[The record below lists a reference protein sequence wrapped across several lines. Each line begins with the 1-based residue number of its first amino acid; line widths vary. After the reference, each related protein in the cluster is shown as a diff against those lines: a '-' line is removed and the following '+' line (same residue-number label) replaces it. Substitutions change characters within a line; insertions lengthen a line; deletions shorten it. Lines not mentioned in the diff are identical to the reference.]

1 MTCCI
6 DVAMGIELQGY
17 LSTFHTLHVLLGDLF
32 EAMVQGLPLQA
43 SLFTQPCRDNTLY
56 LLALVDELVM
66 RDAFRI
72 LPVSP
77 FHLFFSPPS
86 FISMTTFR
94 CMCARMDL
102 SSCSWIFQFL
112 YCLFV
117 SWENYGRLG
126 SSSSMS
132 FISSAMDS
140 LSADSLDCELDV
152 ILSSF
157 FF

>member
-1 MTCCI
+1 VAGLEIFLVSVILHAQSLTLNPKPYCFMTCCI

-32 EAMVQGLPLQA
+32 EATVQGLPLQA

-77 FHLFFSPPS
+77 LHLFFPPPS

-102 SSCSWIFQFL
+102 SSCS
-112 YCLFV
+112 
-117 SWENYGRLG
+117 
-126 SSSSMS
+126 
-132 FISSAMDS
+132 
-140 LSADSLDCELDV
+140 
-152 ILSSF
+152 
-157 FF
+157 

>member
-1 MTCCI
+1 MVGLEIFLVSLILHAQSLNPNPKPYCFMTCCI

-66 RDAFRI
+66 QDAFRI

-77 FHLFFSPPS
+77 LHLFFFPPS

-94 CMCARMDL
+94 CMCAWMDL
-102 SSCSWIFQFL
+102 SSCS
-112 YCLFV
+112 
-117 SWENYGRLG
+117 
-126 SSSSMS
+126 
-132 FISSAMDS
+132 
-140 LSADSLDCELDV
+140 
-152 ILSSF
+152 
-157 FF
+157 

>member
-1 MTCCI
+1 VAGLEIFLVSLILHAQSLNPKPYCFMTCCI

-72 LPVSP
+72 LP
-77 FHLFFSPPS
+77 
-86 FISMTTFR
+86 
-94 CMCARMDL
+94 
-102 SSCSWIFQFL
+102 QFL
-112 YCLFV
+112 PSSDAFADETMKVNLSGKNCLATKRA
-117 SWENYGRLG
+117 GRSKHLQG
-126 SSSSMS
+126 M
-132 FISSAMDS
+132 
-140 LSADSLDCELDV
+140 
-152 ILSSF
+152 
-157 FF
+157 

>member
-77 FHLFFSPPS
+77 LPFFFSPPS

-102 SSCSWIFQFL
+102 SS
-112 YCLFV
+112 
-117 SWENYGRLG
+117 
-126 SSSSMS
+126 SS
-132 FISSAMDS
+132 
-140 LSADSLDCELDV
+140 
-152 ILSSF
+152 
-157 FF
+157 